1 MAGEIA
7 PWRPFE
13 GLSSLRRD
21 MDRLWER
28 FFGEDWGVTRWGEGW
43 SPTLDVSENKDNLIV
58 KTELAGVDPK
68 DVDISL
74 TGEVLTIKGEKK
86 DEKEEK
92 DENYH
97 LMERSY
103 GSFSRSVSLPV
114 EVDQDKVKASY
125 KNGVLKI
132 ILPKTEKTKSKAIK
146 VSIE

>member
-1 MAGEIA
+1 MARELT
-7 PWRPFE
+7 PWRPLE
-13 GLSSLRRD
+13 GLSSLKRD
-21 MDRLWER
+21 MDRLWDS
-28 FFGEDWGVTRWGEGW
+28 FFGEDWGLTRWREGW
-43 SPTLDVSENKDNLIV
+43 SPTLDVSETKDNLIV

-92 DENYH
+92 EENYH

-103 GSFSRSVSLPV
+103 GSFSRSMRLPV

-132 ILPKTEKTKSKAIK
+132 TLPKTEKTKSKAIK

>member
-21 MDRLWER
+21 MDRLCER
-28 FFGEDWGVTRWGEGW
+28 FFGEDWGLTRWRDGW
-43 SPTLDVSENKDNLIV
+43 SPTLDVSETKDNIIV
-58 KTELAGVDPK
+58 KTELAGVDPE

-74 TGEVLTIKGEKK
+74 TGEVLTLKGEKK
-86 DEKEEK
+86 KEKEEK
-92 DENYH
+92 EEGYH

-103 GSFSRSVSLPV
+103 GSFSRSVRLPA
-114 EVDQDKVKASY
+114 EVDQDKVKANY

-132 ILPKTEKTKSKAIK
+132 TLPKTEKTKSKAIK